1 MKIKIISFLTTV
13 VVSLTSIALF
23 YDKNHEV
30 EATSFNGEDLYRG
43 IIFGQGKVAEK
54 LPDIW
59 SKEFREEAKNERNTK
74 IINDTV
80 KYIKKNNPKYFDEL
94 KKAIDLGDEKK
105 ITAALDKGGQLFGN
119 YAESTGLIDKINK
132 EKDRGFRC
140 AVYPAYAVA
149 VFGAAV
155 AVTHAAAVTAGGVA
169 VAYLAVTTGKTF
181 WNSKPKKKAR
191 SASVGQDEAT
201 SEFTNYDQ
209 EQMIAYIKKQLSPV
223 K

>member
-119 YAESTGLIDKINK
+119 YAES
-132 EKDRGFRC
+132 
-140 AVYPAYAVA
+140 
-149 VFGAAV
+149 